1 MKTKLIITFD
11 LTKDGADF
19 WEQVKEVD
27 AVLSKVVVKKPCYQR
42 LFSWFYIHL
51 PYVVAINI
59 YLRALPYGVMV
70 STGGSNPLSLRSSR
84 SRATN

>member
-27 AVLSKVVVKKPCYQR
+27 AVLCKVVVKEPWYKR
-42 LFSWFYIHL
+42 LFSWF
-51 PYVVAINI
+51 
-59 YLRALPYGVMV
+59 
-70 STGGSNPLSLRSSR
+70 
-84 SRATN
+84 